1 MTGSHPLQVWRL
13 CRRKH
18 AAFDGEGARLAGGRW
33 NRRGTAV
40 VYTSATLSLA
50 VLEYFVNLPVA
61 AAPPDLVAIS
71 AELPVEFPV
80 SSLNAEDLPRGWRKY
95 PAPEALADLGTRWV
109 SEAGTAIL
117 AVPSAVVPREKN
129 YLLNPAHPR
138 FREILVGKPES
149 LSLDPRMWKGLGG
162 KL

>member
-1 MTGSHPLQVWRL
+1 LQVWRL
-13 CRRKH
+13 CRKKNV
-18 AAFDGEGARLAGGRW
+18 AFDGEGSRLAGGRW

-61 AAPPDLVAIS
+61 AAPQDLVAIS
-71 AELPVEFPV
+71 AEVPGGIPI
-80 SSLNAEDLPRGWRKY
+80 SSVNAEDLPRGWRKY

-109 SEAGTAIL
+109 DEAGTAIL
-117 AVPSAVVPREKN
+117 AVPSAVVPQEKN
-129 YLLNPAHPR
+129 YLLNPSHPR
-138 FREILVGKPES
+138 FAEIVPGKPEP
-149 LSLDPRMWKGLGG
+149 LSLDSRMWKGLGG

>member
-1 MTGSHPLQVWRL
+1 LKVWRL

-71 AELPVEFPV
+71 AEVPGEIPI
-80 SSLNAEDLPRGWRKY
+80 SSLLAENLPRGWRKY

-109 SEAGTAIL
+109 GEAGTAIL
-117 AVPSAVVPREKN
+117 AVPSAVVPQEKN

-138 FREILVGKPES
+138 FREILVGRPEP
-149 LSLDPRMWKGLGG
+149 LPLDSRMWKGSGG

>member
-1 MTGSHPLQVWRL
+1 MKVWRL
-13 CRRKH
+13 CRKKH

-50 VLEYFVNLPVA
+50 VLEYFVNLPAA

-71 AELPVEFPV
+71 AEVPEGIPI
-80 SSLNAEDLPRGWRKY
+80 SSLNAESLPRGWQKY
-95 PAPEALADLGTRWV
+95 PAPEALAELGSRWV
-109 SEAGTAIL
+109 EEAGTAVL
-117 AVPSAVVPREKN
+117 AVPSAVVSQEKN

-138 FREILVGKPES
+138 FAEIVPGKPEP
-149 LSLDPRMWKGLGG
+149 LSLDARMWKKGG
-162 KL
+162 